1 MAADTRGNLEAME
14 ESENGIAVEPQVKYR
29 GWKAMP
35 YVIGTRFK
43 CIYIYIYLSL
53 VFRLVLVSDGNG
65 KMGTGNETFEK
76 LGSIGIASNLLVYL
90 TTIFHLKSVTA
101 ATTLNVFN
109 GTTNLATV
117 IGAFIADSYL
127 GRYTTLGFACISS
140 LMVYMYFS
148 LIRLSLLLGSGL
160 AK

>member
-1 MAADTRGNLEAME
+1 MAEDTRGDLETME
-14 ESENGIAVEPQVKYR
+14 ESQNGTAVEPQVKYR
-29 GWKAMP
+29 GWRAMP
-35 YVIGTRFK
+35 YVI
-43 CIYIYIYLSL
+43 
-53 VFRLVLVSDGNG
+53 
-65 KMGTGNETFEK
+65 GNETFEK

-117 IGAFIADSYL
+117 IGAFVADSYL

-140 LMVYMYFS
+140 LMIEVEGHVEHVDD
-148 LIRLSLLLGSGL
+148 LV
-160 AK
+160 